1 MIENMQIIF
10 DFKNSKE
17 YLSNYT
23 LEDIN
28 DKKIIVKNAPPKQQY
43 LGTFY

>member
-17 YLSNYT
+17 YLSNYK
-23 LEDIN
+23 LESIN
-28 DKKIIVKNAPPKQQY
+28 DKK
-43 LGTFY
+43 